1 MEQRSAHHATFTV
14 ERTYPATP
22 ERVYKAWSDAE
33 AKARWFT
40 PAETF
45 DFRVGGREYS
55 RGGPPDGPVFT
66 FDACYQD
73 IVPNARIVYSYVLDM
88 DDKRISASVTTVE
101 LHQAEGG
108 TRLVFTEQGVFL
120 DGLDTPEQ
128 REHGTNVL
136 LNMLGDAL
144 RSESEAS

>member
-1 MEQRSAHHATFTV
+1 MEKRSTHHATFTL
-14 ERTYPATP
+14 ERTYPAKP
-22 ERVYKAWSDAE
+22 ERVFRAWSDVE
-33 AKARWFT
+33 AKARWFSG
-40 PAETF
+40 AEIF

-55 RGGPPDGPVFT
+55 NGGPPDGPVFT

-73 IVPNARIVYSYVLDM
+73 IVPNERIVYSYVMDM
-88 DDKRISASVTTVE
+88 DGRRISASVTTVE
-101 LHQAEGG
+101 LHPAEDG

-120 DGLDTPEQ
+120 DGLDTAEQ
-128 REHGTNVL
+128 REHGTNEL

>member
-14 ERTYPATP
+14 ERTYPAKP
-22 ERVYKAWSDAE
+22 ERVFRSWSDAK
-33 AKARWFT
+33 AKARWFS

-73 IVPNARIVYSYVLDM
+73 IVPNERIVYSYVLDM
-88 DDKRISASVTTVE
+88 GDRRISASVTTVE
-101 LHQAEGG
+101 LHPVEGG

-120 DGLDTPEQ
+120 DGLDTAAQ
-128 REHGTNVL
+128 REHGTNEL

-144 RSESEAS
+144 ESESEAS

>member
-1 MEQRSAHHATFTV
+1 MEQRSTHHATFTV
-14 ERTYPATP
+14 ERTYPAKP
-22 ERVYKAWSDAE
+22 ERVFKAWSDAG

-45 DFRVGGREYS
+45 EFRVGGREYS

-66 FDACYQD
+66 FDAFYQD
-73 IVPNARIVYSYVLDM
+73 IVPNERIVYSYVLDM
-88 DDKRISASVTTVE
+88 DDRRISASVTTVE
-101 LHQAEGG
+101 LHPAEGG

-128 REHGTNVL
+128 REHGTNEL

-144 RSESEAS
+144 QSEPEAS